1 MKLVFSAA
9 LLGTNAASVF
19 GVAWQHSS
27 VRDLSPG
34 VGDASAGKVEAQV
47 WRASPSRKTVRLQ
60 GMR

>member
-1 MKLVFSAA
+1 MLP
-9 LLGTNAASVF
+9 LYF

-27 VRDLSPG
+27 VHDLSPG